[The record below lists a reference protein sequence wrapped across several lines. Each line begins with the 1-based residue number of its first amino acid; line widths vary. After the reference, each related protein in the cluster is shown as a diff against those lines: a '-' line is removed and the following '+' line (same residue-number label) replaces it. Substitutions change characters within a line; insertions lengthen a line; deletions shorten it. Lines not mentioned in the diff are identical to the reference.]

1 MIMEQAHENKMTR
14 DETLKV
20 ALMVG
25 KILLKSGAETYRVED
40 TINRFCIAN
49 GYEVDIFVTPT
60 VIILGNEQ
68 VDSFNCVSRIR
79 YRTTNLGMISEMN
92 DMSYKFERWP
102 MSYRGT
108 MAWLEEKLKAQV
120 PYGKWKV
127 CLASAIASASFSA
140 MLGGNSH
147 DFIAAFITGGIA
159 MLVLKQIAGYRPSAF
174 WENAL
179 AGVAIGVVALI
190 CCAVSV
196 QCTMEKIIVGA
207 LMPFVPG
214 VAFTNG
220 LRDYMAGD
228 LLSGNARIAEA
239 LLFAASIAIGIAFAL
254 RAWVLWGWDYGNIT
268 SFIFAFIATMAF
280 AVLFQS
286 PKKILLTDGLIGAV
300 GWVVFIS
307 LRDQMGYSS
316 FYANFFGTLA
326 LALLS
331 ELSARIFK
339 QPATVFVIPGII
351 PLVPGLGIYKGMFAV
366 INNDYNGG
374 MSILLT
380 AITDSCAIA
389 VGVMLV
395 SSLFRV
401 LKIRKD
407 RRFLIKYHGKDVC

>member
-1 MIMEQAHENKMTR
+1 MEQAHENKMTR

-190 CCAVSV
+190 CCAKRAMHDGKNHCWCFDAF
-196 QCTMEKIIVGA
+196 CTWCG
-207 LMPFVPG
+207 
-214 VAFTNG
+214 
-220 LRDYMAGD
+220 
-228 LLSGNARIAEA
+228 
-239 LLFAASIAIGIAFAL
+239 
-254 RAWVLWGWDYGNIT
+254 
-268 SFIFAFIATMAF
+268 
-280 AVLFQS
+280 
-286 PKKILLTDGLIGAV
+286 
-300 GWVVFIS
+300 
-307 LRDQMGYSS
+307 
-316 FYANFFGTLA
+316 FY
-326 LALLS
+326 
-331 ELSARIFK
+331 
-339 QPATVFVIPGII
+339 
-351 PLVPGLGIYKGMFAV
+351 
-366 INNDYNGG
+366 
-374 MSILLT
+374 
-380 AITDSCAIA
+380 
-389 VGVMLV
+389 
-395 SSLFRV
+395 
-401 LKIRKD
+401 
-407 RRFLIKYHGKDVC
+407 